1 MSVPEATERRDWN
14 WDEDG
19 ELDGLYVETRPVVIK
34 NGPSAGK
41 TKLIFDFH
49 LSKNEDSVSVWETT
63 VLRSKFAEELRNR
76 RKSDFEYGERF
87 VIRPTGMKAGVNGSY
102 RDFDV
107 TFEHAAPRPSTAELL
122 EASGDP
128 DDEPAAAD
136 VDIPF
141 A

>member
-1 MSVPEATERRDWN
+1 MSVPETTERRDWK

-49 LSKNEDSVSVWETT
+49 LAKNDDSVSVWETT
-63 VLRSKFAEELRNR
+63 VLKSKFAEELRNR

-87 VIRPTGMKAGVNGSY
+87 VIRPIGMKAGVNGSY

-122 EASGDP
+122 EASGDT